1 MQKTLDTN
9 NRKVIC
15 LTSTERRQ
23 LLDAAISIVR
33 LKRVIDKIADDLAIT
48 SLRDIHYSL
57 DFRSFQ
63 DRQNKFFDEVWRI
76 ENSII
81 KLIKTF

>member
-1 MQKTLDTN
+1 MQQTLDTN
-9 NRKVIC
+9 NRKVTC
-15 LTSTERRQ
+15 LTAIERRQ

-33 LKRVIDKIADDLAIT
+33 LKREIDKIADDLAVT
-48 SLRDIHYSL
+48 SLRDIHDTL
-57 DFRSFQ
+57 NFRIFQ

-81 KLIKTF
+81 KLIKKF